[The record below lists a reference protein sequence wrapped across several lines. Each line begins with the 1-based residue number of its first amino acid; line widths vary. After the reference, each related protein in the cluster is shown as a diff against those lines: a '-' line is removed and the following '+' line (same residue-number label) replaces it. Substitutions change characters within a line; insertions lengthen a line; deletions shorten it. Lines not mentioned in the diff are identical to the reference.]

1 MVPRTA
7 AAAVARDPGCSN
19 VQHNKSS
26 SHLTSNTVFSQGF
39 PFLLHICH
47 HLDKCTNFS
56 TPTSFRA
63 FPPQVG
69 HRGYPPKMDSWV
81 TRWFPWVPKWSCSAP
96 VRSAWQSACTSAWS
110 LRRPATRETWF
121 HYLLLGWVI
130 LGDWTPTQ
138 RNPIQN
144 PFDLK
149 SGNCTFIFVSSLWKS
164 PEHLWWFL
172 TTVVFVS

>member
-1 MVPRTA
+1 MHDEISKAIIEKRWIFPSIFCDFFLQQIAHAQYTMVPRTA

-63 FPPQVG
+63 FPLRWVTVGTPQKWTVG
-69 HRGYPPKMDSWV
+69 SPDGSRGYPNGLV
-81 TRWFPWVPKWSCSAP
+81 
-96 VRSAWQSACTSAWS
+96 
-110 LRRPATRETWF
+110 
-121 HYLLLGWVI
+121 LLL
-130 LGDWTPTQ
+130 
-138 RNPIQN
+138 
-144 PFDLK
+144 FDPR
-149 SGNCTFIFVSSLWKS
+149 GNLRAHQHEVCAGLQQGKHGSITFY
-164 PEHLWWFL
+164 
-172 TTVVFVS
+172 